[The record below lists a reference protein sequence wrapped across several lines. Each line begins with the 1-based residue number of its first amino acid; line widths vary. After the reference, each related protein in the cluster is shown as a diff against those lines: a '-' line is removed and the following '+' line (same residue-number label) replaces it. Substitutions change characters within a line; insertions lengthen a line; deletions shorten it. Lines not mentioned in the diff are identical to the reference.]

1 MTEAAPGLLTTT
13 QLLLGVGT
21 LLPLLPREKIDDVR
35 DRTNIVDVVKRY
47 VELKRAG
54 TGSWKGLCPFHA
66 EKTPSFHVHEQRQFF
81 HCFGCGEKG
90 DVFSF
95 LVKIEQRSFMEVL
108 RDLARQAGVEIPEK
122 SLTPAERKA
131 AEEALSERERML
143 RAMEE
148 ATRFYEAQLASS
160 AGASGR
166 AYIEKRGISKAVCE
180 RFRLGYAPATGDALH
195 RQLASHKVPEVVA
208 ERLGLIGSNERGYY
222 DFFRDRIMLPV
233 LDRQKRPIGFSSRLL
248 DPDAKERKYINSP
261 DSPLFHKKENLY
273 GLHAA
278 IDPIRRGGTAILVE
292 GNFDVLSL
300 HEAGIEEAVAPM
312 GTALTVEQIQLLAR
326 AAKRIVVVFDG
337 DSAGARAA
345 EKAVPLAVEAGLFF
359 AEADADGR
367 VAEMPAGVDPDE
379 FVRGQGPEA
388 FRALVAQARPMLDH
402 LIQRAADDPTVPGKA
417 NTAKRVVEVLAKL
430 RNPLVRDLYVRD
442 LAAKL
447 GVPVPQVAR
456 MVREAQSHATRGSA
470 PAVEP
475 AAIAAPPPSARAV
488 PSDEIDALA
497 LLVAHP
503 ELASSEGTQQIL
515 EMLRDP
521 GLRQMYAAAM
531 EMLAGGGRIDVPAC
545 LDSGP
550 AEIREQVASAL
561 MDGRWD
567 EVETAAE
574 AMRALLL
581 KLHRSRVDLELA
593 EAQRQHREA
602 LARGDEQEVRAITL
616 REMELIKAKLGL
628 ANNNKGMT
636 T

>member
-1 MTEAAPGLLTTT
+1 MWVINNHPID
-13 QLLLGVGT
+13 VGGGFD
-21 LLPLLPREKIDDVR
+21 LPLLPREKIDDVR
-35 DRTNIVDVVKRY
+35 ERTNIVDVVRRY

-108 RDLARQAGVEIPEK
+108 RDLAHQAGVDIPEK
-122 SLTPAERKA
+122 ALTPAERKA
-131 AEEALSERERML
+131 MDEATSERERML

-148 ATRFYEAQLASS
+148 ATRFFEAQLAGP
-160 AGASGR
+160 AGAAAR

-180 RFRLGYAPATGDALH
+180 RFRLGYAPAAWDTLH
-195 RQLASHKVPEVVA
+195 KHLLSKQIPDSLA
-208 ERLGLIGSNERGYY
+208 ERLGLIGSNERGSY
-222 DFFRDRIMLPV
+222 DFFRDRVMLPV
-233 LDRQKRPIGFSSRLL
+233 LDRQKRPIGYSSRLL
-248 DPDAKERKYINSP
+248 DPDAKERKYVNSP

-273 GLHAA
+273 GLHVA
-278 IDPIRRGGTAILVE
+278 IDAIRRSGTAILVE

-312 GTALTVEQIQLLAR
+312 GTALTVEQIQLLGR
-326 AAKRIVVVFDG
+326 GAKRIVVVFDG

-367 VAEMPAGVDPDE
+367 VAEMPNGMDPDE
-379 FVRGQGPEA
+379 FIRESGADA
-388 FRALVAQARPMLDH
+388 FRALIAQARPMLDH

-456 MVREAQSHATRGSA
+456 MVREASSRVQRNEPQA
-470 PAVEP
+470 PA
-475 AAIAAPPPSARAV
+475 AAIVPAPPTRAV
-488 PSDEIDALA
+488 PPDEVDALS

-503 ELASSEGTQQIL
+503 ELAASEVAQQTL

-521 GLRQMYAAAM
+521 GIKTIYASA
-531 EMLAGGGRIDVPAC
+531 LATLQSGGHADVPGW

-550 AEIREQVASAL
+550 AEIRDQVASAL
-561 MDGRWD
+561 MDGRW
-567 EVETAAE
+567 EKVEAVTD

-581 KLHRSRVDLELA
+581 KLQRSRVDQELA

-602 LARGDEQEVRAITL
+602 LARGDDEEVKAISI
-616 REMELIKAKLGL
+616 REMELIRTKLGL
-628 ANNNKGMT
+628 ANQSKGMT